1 MPTKRKTME
10 ENKDLN
16 YWKNNAEEDYMH
28 TPISVLR
35 YITELEQQV
44 KSVDLADVVG
54 RSEQLPQPDCHFYDE
69 EHKKWIWA
77 YSKELID
84 SLR

>member
-1 MPTKRKTME
+1 MKTGREFLNEHIEETNIPAEHWEVEIGEMME
-10 ENKDLN
+10 W
-16 YWKNNAEEDYMH
+16 YAEYYH
-28 TPISVLR
+28 QAKLKLLGI
-35 YITELEQQV
+35 
-44 KSVDLADVVG
+44 ANVVG
-54 RSEQLPQPDCHFYDE
+54 RNEQLPQPDCHFYDE

>member
-44 KSVDLADVVG
+44 KSVDLADVG
-54 RSEQLPQPDCHFYDE
+54 E
-69 EHKKWIWA
+69 
-77 YSKELID
+77 
-84 SLR
+84 SLCNHEYEDVNNFLVKCKHCGDKVAI

>member
-1 MPTKRKTME
+1 MTTEKS
-10 ENKDLN
+10 KDLD
-16 YWKNNAEEDYMH
+16 YWKSNAEEDYIT

-35 YITELEQQV
+35 YIDELEQQV
-44 KSVDLADVVG
+44 KSVDLSDVVG

-69 EHKKWIWA
+69 EYDKWIWA